1 MFFNKKKDNIKDNE
15 KDVCIKESEDVS
27 LKHRLNCLM
36 NMSMLGASSIMEI
49 KAIQD
54 RLDELDTEKDF
65 SKWFKNNR
73 PIIEELFQDMKVH
86 FLAIGEVYELAYD
99 DENHLNFKKHILHR
113 DFLIK
118 LLKRYGYVVE
128 DKLWNGKRTK
138 MVIRYKERSN

>member
-1 MFFNKKKDNIKDNE
+1 MFFNKNKNSLKNEE
-15 KDVCIKESEDVS
+15 KDICVKESEDVG
-27 LKHRLNCLM
+27 LKHRLSCLM
-36 NMSMLGASSIMEI
+36 NMSMIEAASIMEI
-49 KAIQD
+49 KAIQN
-54 RLDELDTEKDF
+54 RLDELNEEEDY

-118 LLKRYGYVVE
+118 LLKRYGYIVE
-128 DKLWNGKRTK
+128 DKLWNGKKVK